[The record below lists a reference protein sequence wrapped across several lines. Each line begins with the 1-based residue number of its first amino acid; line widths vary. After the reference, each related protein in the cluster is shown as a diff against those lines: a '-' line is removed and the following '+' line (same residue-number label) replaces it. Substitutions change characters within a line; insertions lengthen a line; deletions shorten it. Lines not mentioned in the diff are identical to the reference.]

1 MTRINKDKRYIKE
14 LDKIKMSNRK
24 FNKLHNIYN
33 NKNKYK
39 KAVYSILFIFIQSN
53 IISFC

>member
-24 FNKLHNIYN
+24 CNKLHNIFN

-39 KAVYSILFIFIQSN
+39 KSCLFDFIYFYSIQYD
-53 IISFC
+53 